1 MSALDFGGL
10 FSKSST
16 GTGRP
21 PSAEPAHRAEL
32 PRPEGLT
39 VRERPADSSTGA
51 APASSGGGASEQN
64 QKQEA
69 GRGFYS
75 LPASVYKGQDDGAQV
90 EREIFG
96 KAWKLLR
103 EFYLIGVNEAAWD
116 LLVKE
121 LYKQLS
127 DPYQTAPDHVKK
139 LARRFMDAICEYL
152 QARAYDRRIPSR
164 AALIDRQDA
173 ETAAMIAKVKEIF

>member
-16 GTGRP
+16 GTRRP
-21 PSAEPAHRAEL
+21 SSAEPARRAEL
-32 PRPEGLT
+32 TEARGRQIM
-39 VRERPADSSTGA
+39 RERPADSSTGA
-51 APASSGGGASEQN
+51 APASSGGGASEPDDP
-64 QKQEA
+64 KR

-75 LPASVYKGQDDGAQV
+75 LPASAYGKDDGAQV

-103 EFYLIGVNEAAWD
+103 EFYFIGVNEAAWD

-127 DPYQTAPDHVKK
+127 DPYRAAPDHVKM

-164 AALIDRQDA
+164 AALIDKQDA
-173 ETAAMIAKVKEIF
+173 ETAAMIAKVKEVF